1 MLDPSWYPVSALQ
14 ISADSIGSLS
24 ILRNRYTFAGSSIH
38 KMASWFQ
45 LIQIQ
50 IDFRMISLDDLVRS
64 QLADASGNCHWPH
77 VQCATQWLSY
87 HRCGHQLQW
96 PVTTQEKT
104 CHERSTVKLVAV
116 FCELWLGMR
125 TLVLQE
131 WWCIST
137 GMTSRG
143 TWTMDS
149 LERTFSV
156 SRWKIHENTPFRESL
171 DVFFWISR
179 ISPSKAKRCWWINP
193 AGGASNKARRPQLS
207 PGDAGGSR
215 ISRASAKLRL
225 GWYPLAKNCWEAGWA
240 PRSSL

>member
-125 TLVLQE
+125 TLVLQ

-137 GMTSRG
+137 GMTSNLDHG
-143 TWTMDS
+143 FTGENFFCFLM
-149 LERTFSV
+149 
-156 SRWKIHENTPFRESL
+156 ENTWKYTISGISGCFLLDIPDIPFKSEEMLVDQPRRWSCEQSTAAAA
-171 DVFFWISR
+171 FAW
-179 ISPSKAKRCWWINP
+179 RCWRQQDLP
-193 AGGASNKARRPQLS
+193 CFGEAPVGLVSTGEELLRSRVS
-207 PGDAGGSR
+207 P
-215 ISRASAKLRL
+215 K
-225 GWYPLAKNCWEAGWA
+225 K
-240 PRSSL
+240 